1 MSKFEML
8 KDFLIFT
15 LMLFCI
21 TFFVTPFYMMYL
33 LTHFEEIY
41 VNTIYLVSVGVI
53 WLIAYTLLF
62 IYFKHKK
69 NE

>member
-1 MSKFEML
+1 MNKFEML
-8 KDFLIFT
+8 KDWLIFT

-21 TFFVTPFYMMYL
+21 TFFATPFYIMYL
-33 LTHFEEIY
+33 LTHFEEVY
-41 VNTIYLVSVGVI
+41 VDTIYLVSVGVI

-62 IYFKHKK
+62 IYFKHNK

>member
-8 KDFLIFT
+8 KDWLIFT

-21 TFFVTPFYMMYL
+21 TFFATPFYMMYL
-33 LTHFEEIY
+33 LTHFEEVY
-41 VNTIYLVSVGVI
+41 VDTIYLVSVGVI

-62 IYFKHKK
+62 IYFKHNK

>member
-1 MSKFEML
+1 MSKFEIL

-21 TFFVTPFYMMYL
+21 TFFATPFYMMYL
-33 LTHFEEIY
+33 LTHFEEVY
-41 VNTIYLVSVGVI
+41 VDTIYLVSVGVI

-62 IYFKHKK
+62 IYFKHNK

>member
-33 LTHFEEIY
+33 LTHFEEVY
-41 VNTIYLVSVGVI
+41 VDTIYLVSVGVI

-62 IYFKHKK
+62 IYFKHNK

>member
-21 TFFVTPFYMMYL
+21 TFFATPFYIMYL
-33 LTHFEEIY
+33 LTHFEEVY
-41 VNTIYLVSVGVI
+41 VDTIYLVSVGVI

-62 IYFKHKK
+62 IYFKHNK

>member
-1 MSKFEML
+1 MSKLEML

-21 TFFVTPFYMMYL
+21 TFFATPFYMMYL
-33 LTHFEEIY
+33 LTHFEEVY
-41 VNTIYLVSVGVI
+41 VDTIYLVSVGVI
-53 WLIAYTLLF
+53 WLIAYILLF
-62 IYFKHKK
+62 IYFKHNK

>member
-15 LMLFCI
+15 LMMVSI
-21 TFFVTPFYMMYL
+21 TFLTSPFYMMYL
-33 LTHFEEIY
+33 LTHFDEVY
-41 VNTIYLVSVGVI
+41 VDKIFCISIAVV
-53 WLIAYTLLF
+53 WLIAYISLF
-62 IYFKHKK
+62 IYFYKNK